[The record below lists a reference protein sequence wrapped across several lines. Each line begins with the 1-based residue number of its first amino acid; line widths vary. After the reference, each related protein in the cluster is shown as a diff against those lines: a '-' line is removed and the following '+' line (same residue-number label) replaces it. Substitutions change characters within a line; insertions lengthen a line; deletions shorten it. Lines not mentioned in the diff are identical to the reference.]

1 MAFYHSAIL
10 PQILLWSLRFK
21 PHINSCI
28 RIAYLNLKLIY
39 NNKDFLSVPHRKL
52 LCESLVLSRFNYT
65 LYRSNI
71 DSDDARRIQ
80 VVQNSCLRLI
90 FGIRRREHISHKLF
104 DVSWLNMKNRRL
116 FSSLCLFQKIIF
128 FKYPKYLYRKIT
140 FRADVNNLNVRF
152 KGQIISLLHKKR
164 HF

>member
-1 MAFYHSAIL
+1 MAFYHSAIPL
-10 PQILLWSLRFK
+10 QILLWSLRFK

-39 NNKDFLSVPHRKL
+39 NNKDFLSVPHS
-52 LCESLVLSRFNYT
+52 ESLVLSKFNYT
-65 LYRSNI
+65 YLSNI

-90 FGIRRREHISHKLF
+90 FGIRRRKHISHKLF

-152 KGQIISLLHKKR
+152 KGQISSFLHKKR